1 MLEEGPAAVEFTG
14 AQMSVFPGIIP
25 AVTVPFADDDTI
37 DIGALRANV
46 THLLDGGVHGLVVNG
61 TMGEAGS
68 LSSEE
73 RGLVID
79 TVVAQAAGRV
89 PVTVGVSAGSTAT
102 ACAYADQARAGGA
115 RGVMCLP
122 PLLYRGTTEELAA
135 HFAAV
140 AEAAALPV
148 MAYNNPEA
156 SAVDLKPDVVARLAA
171 AVPGI
176 AAVKECSG
184 DARRIAALIGATDL
198 EILVGGDD
206 WALEGFAAGASGWV
220 SGVANVVP
228 AECVRL
234 FDLIAEGRLP
244 EARELY
250 QRLLPLGRLDMT
262 PWLVQY
268 FKGAMDA
275 VGLVGGPSR
284 PPRRPLAPAQQ
295 AVLGEALA
303 ALGLPVAA

>member
-1 MLEEGPAAVEFTG
+1 
-14 AQMSVFPGIIP
+14 MSIFPGIIP
-25 AVTVPFADDDTI
+25 AVVVPFAEDGSI
-37 DIGALRANV
+37 DVAALRANV

-68 LSSEE
+68 LSTDE
-73 RGLVID
+73 RGLVIE
-79 TVVAQAAGRV
+79 TVVGVAAGRV
-89 PVTVGVSAGSTAT
+89 PVTAGVSAGSTA
-102 ACAYADQARAGGA
+102 ASCAHAEQARAGGA
-115 RGVMCLP
+115 HGVMCLP

-140 AEAAALPV
+140 AHAAGLPV

-156 SAVDLKPDVVARLAA
+156 SGMDMTPGVLAEIAA

-176 AAVKECSG
+176 VAVKECSG
-184 DARRIAALIGATDL
+184 DARRIAALLGATDL

-206 WALEGFAAGASGWV
+206 WALEGFAAGATGWV

-228 AECVRL
+228 AECVAL
-234 FDLIAEGRLP
+234 AELVAEGRLA

-250 QRLLPLGRLDMT
+250 QRLLPLSRLDMT

-275 VGLVGGPSR
+275 VGLTGGASR
-284 PPRRPLAPAQQ
+284 PPRAPLTAAQQ
-295 AVLGEALA
+295 TVLQEAVA

>member
-1 MLEEGPAAVEFTG
+1 
-14 AQMSVFPGIIP
+14 MSTFPGIIP
-25 AVTVPFADDDTI
+25 AVVVPFAPDDSI
-37 DIGALRANV
+37 DLDALRANLR
-46 THLLDGGVHGLVVNG
+46 HLIDGGVHGLVVNG

-68 LSSEE
+68 LSDEE

-79 TVVAQAAGRV
+79 TALEVADGRL
-89 PVTVGVSAGSTAT
+89 PVTVGVSSASTA
-102 ACAYADQARAGGA
+102 ASARYADKARTAGA
-115 RGVMCLP
+115 HAVMCLP
-122 PLLYRGTTEELAA
+122 PVLYRGTPEELVA

-140 AEAAALPV
+140 AGAAGLPV

-156 SAVDLKPDVVARLAA
+156 SGMDLAPETIAEIGA
-171 AVPGI
+171 AVPGV

-184 DARRIAALIGATDL
+184 DARRIAALVGATEL

-206 WALEGFAAGASGWV
+206 WALEGFAAGATGWV
-220 SGVANVVP
+220 SGVANVAP
-228 AECVRL
+228 AECVEL
-234 FDLIAEGRLP
+234 FDAVDDGRLA

-275 VGLVGGPSR
+275 VGLTGGPTR
-284 PPRRPLAPAQQ
+284 PPRLP
-295 AVLGEALA
+295 LGEEQQKLLREAVD
-303 ALGLPVAA
+303 ALGLRVTA